1 MMMSFFIDTCGD
13 QDNIEWNLFSS
24 VRHFVYLLL
33 TLDTEETKKCAH
45 LRKMFY
51 RHAYAWYDEIRN
63 PGHVVPRQLPCSVI
77 QPDFME
83 IVVVGNRDY
92 CFLGVL

>member
-1 MMMSFFIDTCGD
+1 
-13 QDNIEWNLFSS
+13 
-24 VRHFVYLLL
+24 
-33 TLDTEETKKCAH
+33 
-45 LRKMFY
+45 MFY

-92 CFLGVL
+92 CFLGVLYLSAFSLLSQLTMLHALYFSTVLVSEAGLSQLKTCSYF